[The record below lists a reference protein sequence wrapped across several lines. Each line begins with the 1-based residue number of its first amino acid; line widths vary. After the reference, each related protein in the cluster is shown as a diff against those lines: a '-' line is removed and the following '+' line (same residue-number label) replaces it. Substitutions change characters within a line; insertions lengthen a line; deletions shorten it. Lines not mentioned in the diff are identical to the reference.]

1 MRYRRKPRYIEAL
14 TFDELVEFGK
24 AHAESEND
32 GPPLSFKYNGCQI
45 TYKNDNCYIVT
56 YYHRDHDMTRE
67 DMLIPDGSVLMVM
80 ELDVFNYSFE
90 LDE

>member
-14 TFDELVEFGK
+14 TFDELVEYGK
-24 AHAESEND
+24 AHAESD
-32 GPPLSFKYNGCQI
+32 GMPLSFRYNDCQI
-45 TYKNDNCYIVT
+45 TYKNDDCYIVT

-67 DMLIPDGSVLMVM
+67 DMLIPDGPVLMVM
-80 ELDVFNYSFE
+80 DSEVFNYSFE